1 MKRSLS
7 FLLTALVLFT
17 FAFAETKVI
26 AHRGFSAKAPE
37 NTLIAFRKAIRSGAD
52 YFELDV
58 HKTADDSVVVIH
70 DGSVNRVCSNG
81 ISGNIAEMSFK
92 ESRAVRMGYP
102 KKFGKKFRRAGIPT
116 LKEALSLA
124 KGKIKVCIEIKAA
137 DVEKAVLKT
146 VNDLNMNNEV
156 IIFAFSYDVLKNIR
170 DLDPEIPIL
179 YLRSVV
185 NEETIKMVKDI
196 SGNAIGAG
204 LKTPLTPE
212 LLDQAHESG
221 IELWQ
226 WTVNKEE
233 DMKRLLNISAD
244 GIISDHPDK
253 VLKLQKKSAINFKK

>member
-7 FLLTALVLFT
+7 LLFLALILFT
-17 FAFAETKVI
+17 AALAETKVI

-37 NTLIAFRKAIRSGAD
+37 NTLIAFKKAIRSGAD

-58 HKTADDSVVVIH
+58 HKTVDDSVVVIH

-81 ISGNIAEMSFK
+81 MIGNISEMSFEK
-92 ESRAVRMGYP
+92 TRAVHMGYP
-102 KKFGKKFRRAGIPT
+102 KKFGNKFRRVGIPT
-116 LKEALSLA
+116 LKEALSCA
-124 KGKIKVCIEIKAA
+124 KGKIKVCIEIKV
-137 DVEKAVLKT
+137 DNVEEDVLKT
-146 VNDLNMNNEV
+146 VNDLDMNDEV
-156 IIFAFSYDVLKNIR
+156 IIFAFSFDVLKNIR
-170 DLDPEIPIL
+170 ALDSEIPIL

-212 LLDQAHESG
+212 LLDLAHKNDL
-221 IELWQ
+221 ELWQ

-233 DMKRLLNISAD
+233 DMQRLLEIRAD
-244 GIISDHPDK
+244 GIISNHPDK
-253 VLKLQKKSAINFKK
+253 VLKLRKKYSNNFKK

>member
-1 MKRSLS
+1 MKHLTRALLL
-7 FLLTALVLFT
+7 FLLLTGLMLAK
-17 FAFAETKVI
+17 TKII

-70 DGSVNRVCSNG
+70 DSSVDRVCSND
-81 ISGNIAEMSFK
+81 ISGKIADMSFK
-92 ESRAVRMGYP
+92 ETSAVRMGYTE
-102 KKFGKKFRRAGIPT
+102 KFGKKFKRAGIPT
-116 LKEALSLA
+116 LKEALACA
-124 KGKIKVCIEIKAA
+124 KGRIKVCIEIKCSDVEA
-137 DVEKAVLKT
+137 DVLKI
-146 VNDLNMNNEV
+146 VKDLDMDDEV

-170 DLDPEIPIL
+170 ALDSEIPIL

-185 NEETIKMVKDI
+185 NEETIKMVSGI

-212 LLDQAHESG
+212 LLEMAHESD

-226 WTVNKEE
+226 WTVNKEK
-233 DMKRLLNISAD
+233 DMQHLIDIGAD
-244 GIISDHPDK
+244 GIISNHPDM
-253 VLKLQKKSAINFKK
+253 VRKLRSKNN